1 MDGQLLSQALAR
13 LSGQDLR
20 LVYAL
25 LCKTNIIK
33 LISTKTKDFISSE
46 ESNHFSLHLEQEANK
61 LQTKTDEELR
71 LSLFLELTK
80 ITQLKGGRYDLQK
93 EIEDKCQEIVEWAF
107 LQFQKK
113 NKEFLAYFNAN
124 DMTKLEAMINWQ
136 MNQVFKELDLKLTN
150 LSEKDQDELTEKVIG
165 YINALPN
172 EQQEKIKEKLG
183 VQEIS
188 DQVVKKVLAQS
199 GASILF
205 ATIVEV
211 SGFAFYTTITS
222 GLAAL
227 AGIFGITLP
236 FGAYTTLTSTVA
248 FLANPLFILPM
259 ILGGGVL
266 LVNHQNKSL
275 RKGLVPIVL
284 MQISLPYL
292 SSPEIS
298 YQDLSVISKV
308 WNTRFNEYKQLND
321 ELVVNQV
328 KQNALNEKIH
338 ELNVKLQARELNK
351 KDLVAEISSVK
362 NNIKSL
368 LKDDTRRPYFEH
380 LTTQLNSEQSEIR
393 NFEDQISYEKRTS
406 NGFFGSIKTAFKTGG
421 YQSQINTRKRKV
433 DSIFVQMV
441 EAVLNKKV
449 IYATDY
455 VNKIK
460 EHELEVNKLLGQISS
475 LQIELAEKRNELS
488 NLKMNERSIKNKMEN
503 SESETYGLEHIVM
516 D

>member
-1 MDGQLLSQALAR
+1 MDGQLLSQALVR

-33 LISTKTKDFISSE
+33 LISTKTKDIISSE
-46 ESNHFSLHLEQEANK
+46 ESNHFSLNVEQEANK
-61 LQTKTDEELR
+61 LQTMTDEELR

-93 EIEDKCQEIVEWAF
+93 EIEDKCQEIVDWSF

-113 NKEFLAYFNAN
+113 NKEFLAYFSAN

-150 LSEKDQDELTEKVIG
+150 LSEKEQDELANKVLG
-165 YINALPN
+165 YVNALPN

-188 DQVVKKVLAQS
+188 DKVVKKVIAQS

-227 AGIFGITLP
+227 AGILGITLP
-236 FGAYTTLTSTVA
+236 FGAYTTLTSAVA

-275 RKGLVPIVL
+275 RRGLVPIVL

-298 YQDLSVISKV
+298 YQDLTVISKA
-308 WNTRFNEYKQLND
+308 WNTRFNAYIHLHD
-321 ELVVNQV
+321 ELVVNYGNQNTLD
-328 KQNALNEKIH
+328 KQIYD
-338 ELNVKLQARELNK
+338 LNVKLQARELKK
-351 KDLVAEISSVK
+351 KDLEAEISSLK

-368 LKDDTRRPYFEH
+368 LKDDKQRPYFEH
-380 LTTQLNSEQSEIR
+380 LTSQLHSEQIEIR
-393 NFEDQISYEKRTS
+393 NLEEQITFEKRYS
-406 NGFFGSIKTAFKTGG
+406 NSFFSSIITAFKTGN
-421 YQSQINTRKRKV
+421 YQSQINTRRRKIE
-433 DSIFVQMV
+433 SIFNQMV
-441 EAVLNKKV
+441 EAVLKKKV
-449 IYATDY
+449 IYATES
-455 VNKIK
+455 VNQVKVY
-460 EHELEVNKLLGQISS
+460 ELEINKLLDQISS
-475 LQIELAEKRNELS
+475 LQVDITNKRIELS
-488 NLKMNERSIKNKMEN
+488 NLKVKERSTKNKMKN

>member
-1 MDGQLLSQALAR
+1 MDGQLLSQALVR

-61 LQTKTDEELR
+61 LQTMTDEELR

-93 EIEDKCQEIVEWAF
+93 EIEDKCQEIVDWAF

-113 NKEFLAYFNAN
+113 NKELLAYFNAI

-150 LSEKDQDELTEKVIG
+150 LSEIEQDELADKVLG
-165 YINALPN
+165 YVNALPN

-188 DQVVKKVLAQS
+188 DKVVKKVIAQS

-275 RKGLVPIVL
+275 RKGLVPIAL

-298 YQDLSVISKV
+298 YQDLTVISKA
-308 WNTRFNEYKQLND
+308 WNTRFIAYKQLHD
-321 ELVVNQV
+321 ELLVNYEN
-328 KQNALNEKIH
+328 QNGLNEQIYD
-338 ELNVKLQARELNK
+338 LNVKLQARELNK
-351 KDLVAEISSVK
+351 KDLEAEISSLK
-362 NNIKSL
+362 NKIKSL
-368 LKDDTRRPYFEH
+368 LKNDTQRPYFEH
-380 LTTQLNSEQSEIR
+380 LTSQFHSEQNEIR
-393 NFEDQISYEKRTS
+393 NLEEQISYEKRYS
-406 NGFFGSIKTAFKTGG
+406 NGFFGSIKTAYKTGN
-421 YQSQINTRKRKV
+421 YQSQINTSKRKIE
-433 DSIFVQMV
+433 SIFNQMV

-455 VNKIK
+455 VNQIK
-460 EHELEVNKLLGQISS
+460 AFELEVNKLLKQISS
-475 LQIELAEKRNELS
+475 LQIDITKKRNELS
-488 NLKMNERSIKNKMEN
+488 NLKINERSTKNKMKK